1 MRYRPT
7 NGMEAFMSLR
17 QVLMGAAFAALQASA
32 AGAATLDW
40 SYSGPGGSGGGTLT
54 ATTTDDITY
63 FVSAVTGTANGQ
75 TIAGI
80 SAYDGPDQKVFPV
93 SPVQVTTLGFAFS
106 VGDGTQSYN
115 LYEDDGRYD
124 PTSPFFCGA
133 VYCLLGPGD
142 TATGGAGDPVVAL
155 DSFTVSIASVP
166 EPATWGMMLVG
177 FGGLGAA
184 MRTSR
189 RAKAAAAT
197 A

>member
-1 MRYRPT
+1 
-7 NGMEAFMSLR
+7 MSLR
-17 QVLMGAAFAALQASA
+17 HVLIGAAFVALQASA
-32 AGAATLDW
+32 ASAATLDW
-40 SYSGPGGSGGGTLT
+40 SYTGPGISGGGTLT

-63 FVSAVTGTANGQ
+63 FVSAVSGTANGQ

-93 SPVQVTTLGFAFS
+93 SPTQVTTFGFSFS

-115 LYEDDGRYD
+115 LYEDDGLFD
-124 PTSPFFCGA
+124 PSSPFFCGA
-133 VYCLLGPGD
+133 EYCLLGPGD
-142 TATGGAGDPVVAL
+142 TVTGGAGDPVAAL

-166 EPATWGMMLVG
+166 EPATWAMMLVG

-184 MRTSR
+184 MRASR
-189 RAKAAAAT
+189 RAKAAT